1 MTKKNLVI
9 EPIEPTSEPL
19 KSPVTIE
26 GIKHSDLLRKRNNV
40 AHSRAVAK
48 YNKENYKT
56 FSVNM
61 RQDEYDKLC
70 LISGSCG
77 IGKSRLLIDMVN
89 RLNDDDIA
97 NLISEYKKD

>member
-1 MTKKNLVI
+1 MTKKDFVI

-19 KSPVTIE
+19 NQ
-26 GIKHSDLLRKRNNV
+26 RRNSK
-40 AHSRAVAK
+40 AHARAVAK

-61 RQDEYDKLC
+61 KQDEYDKLC

-77 IGKSRLLIDMVN
+77 IGKSRFLIDMVN
-89 RLNDDDIA
+89 RLDEDDIA
-97 NLISEYKKD
+97 KLISEYNKK

>member
-1 MTKKNLVI
+1 MPEKDLVI
-9 EPIEPTSEPL
+9 EPIEPSSEPL
-19 KSPVTIE
+19 KGST
-26 GIKHSDLLRKRNNV
+26 

-61 RQDEYDKLC
+61 RQDEYEKLC

-97 NLISEYKKD
+97 KLISEYNKK